1 MSISSLTA
9 DNMNEWIDVYNQE
22 MKRVHGF
29 IPLSRTKFEHM
40 LPLLEKHGAELMLAI
55 EGQKPSAVCSYII
68 DHQKQNTRMLDLV
81 VLSLHPKGGLSL
93 MDSVLTKSRNL
104 GMKQMICWTP
114 VSLGTSLDVLGEYLF
129 TPEVGAVLMKN
140 EMKVRP
146 PAKDIDVVDHCSS
159 GTSEMTLLP
168 LREPL
173 QIRSLL
179 YAYAGHWNLAITTH
193 ESGPETGLD
202 VYLSSKLRRESWVFN
217 RFRNG
222 TPSEECLMSTLR
234 LLYDRGVRVVYTEIE
249 VGYHRRTPF
258 DTCGFCE
265 ISTEFEMTFSFER

>member
-9 DNMNEWIDVYNQE
+9 GNMDEWIDVYNQE

-29 IPLSRTKFEHM
+29 IPLSRNKLEYI
-40 LPLLEKHGAELMLAI
+40 LPLLERHGAELMLASD
-55 EGQKPSAVCSYII
+55 GQKPSAVCSYIV
-68 DHQKQNTRMLDLV
+68 DHQSRCTRMLDLV
-81 VLSLHPKGGLSL
+81 VRSLRPKGGLSL
-93 MDSVLTKSRNL
+93 MDSVLTKSRNS
-104 GMKQMICWTP
+104 GMEQMTCWTP

-140 EMKVRP
+140 EMMVRP
-146 PAKDIDVVDHCSS
+146 SGKDIDIVDHSS
-159 GTSEMTLLP
+159 NDTSEMTLLP

-173 QIRSLL
+173 QMRSLL
-179 YAYAGHWNLAITTH
+179 HAYAGHWNLAITTH
-193 ESGPETGLD
+193 ESGSEPGLD
-202 VYLSSKLRRESWVFN
+202 VYLSNKLRREAWVFN

-265 ISTEFEMTFSFER
+265 ISTEFEMTFGFER